1 MRPSLVLFLC
11 VLVAVPV
18 SMPVRA
24 ASLEVDGHL
33 KTRAILS
40 TFPDDSLFRDVA
52 GSETLD
58 LESDLRLNL
67 RWRSGSWSLE
77 AAGQLIALH
86 GESIEFTRELPVE
99 IEALAPRLPDDRR
112 RYFDLT
118 SVLSDSGKTAT
129 LARLDRLAIGWT
141 GEKTVVRLGRQA
153 LSWGNGLFY
162 APMDLVNPFD
172 PATIDTEFKPGD
184 DMLYVQRLFDNGNDL
199 QGAFVARR
207 NPLTG
212 QRTGDQKTVAAK
224 YHGLAG
230 DAEYDILVAQHYDD
244 PVLGIG
250 GSKGVGGAIVR
261 GDVVITKTDS
271 KTVTTLVTNI
281 NYSWIGFGRNMTGTL
296 EYYYNGFGQTGNY
309 DFLADPDLFLR
320 LARGDL
326 FTLGRH
332 YLAANV
338 LVELTPLWTV
348 SPVFL
353 VNLQDPSSLLQVTAQ
368 GSLGDNAVFIGTVN
382 VPLGKNGSEFGGIE
396 SGLPGR
402 FLSQGPG
409 VFLQF
414 AWYF

>member
-1 MRPSLVLFLC
+1 MRPSVVVLLSL
-11 VLVAVPV
+11 LVAMQV
-18 SMPVRA
+18 SA
-24 ASLEVDGHL
+24 ASLEVDGHV

-40 TFPDDSLFRDVA
+40 TFPGDSLFRDIA

-67 RWRSGSWSLE
+67 RWRSGPWSLE
-77 AAGQLIALH
+77 AAGQLIALY
-86 GESIEFTRELPVE
+86 GERIEFTRDLPLE

-129 LARLDRLAIGWT
+129 LTRLDRFAVGWT

-172 PATIDTEFKPGD
+172 PATIDTEFKAGD

-212 QRTGDQKTVAAK
+212 QRTGNQKTVAAK
-224 YHGLAG
+224 YHGLRG

-244 PVLGIG
+244 PVFGIG

-261 GDVVITKTDS
+261 GDIVLTKTDT
-271 KTVTTLVTNI
+271 KMVTTLVTNV

-309 DFLADPDLFLR
+309 DFLSDPDLFLR

-338 LVELTPLWTV
+338 LVEVTPLWTV
-348 SPVFL
+348 SPVLL

-382 VPLGKNGSEFGGIE
+382 VPVGKNGSEFGGIE

-409 VFLQF
+409 AFLQF